1 VLVVSPRLA
10 PVPGSRPPFS
20 IYLRLV
26 SAAGVAVLIGLAAV
40 GIDDLGPANAEFWVL
55 AALVFAGELFPI
67 QIHGREGEENFSTPF
82 GFALLLVYGLPEVVA
97 VQLVASLAADVIRRR
112 PLDRVVFNIAQLAI
126 SWVAA
131 GVALEAVGGSGL
143 TSGDDLQAA
152 DLPAI
157 AFAAVVFFIV
167 NSTLVRTAEA
177 MLQNKPIGEH
187 LREDLLVRIWSA
199 GTLFALSLPV
209 AVVSMHWLYLVPLL
223 ALPMAAVH
231 RALTQAS
238 EMEHL
243 ALHDT
248 LTGLPNRA
256 LLLQTTARALAHS
269 PNDHESALLV
279 VDIDRF
285 RDVNETLGRAQG
297 DTVLKEVGARLK
309 RSARATDMV
318 ARVES
323 DRFGVLL
330 PGLARSGDA
339 ALAADKHLDEV
350 SRQLD
355 VAGAALS
362 VDATVGIACAPAHA
376 EDAELLLQRAEAAM
390 YRAKR
395 AQSRREF
402 FSLDV
407 EDEAPRRLI
416 LVTALKRAIDMR
428 SITMHYQPKL
438 ELANRRVIGVE
449 ALARW
454 TDPVVG
460 PVLPATFVPLAE
472 RTGLAEPLTELAL
485 ESAAADCRRWQ
496 NDGHYTPVAV
506 NVPARVLLDPAF
518 PDLVEAKR
526 RTFGLVE
533 GALEIEITESTLM
546 GDHDQAR
553 RAITRLREIGVRT
566 SIDDFGTG
574 YSSLSYLRELPV
586 HALKI
591 DRSFIANLTDEP
603 DSEAI
608 VRSIIELARN
618 LRLETVA
625 EGVED
630 ERICDRLIR
639 LGCDYAQGFALAR
652 PMPAEAMRSWLR
664 ERVTVD

>member
-1 VLVVSPRLA
+1 VLVALA
-10 PVPGSRPPFS
+10 VTG
-20 IYLRLV
+20 
-26 SAAGVAVLIGLAAV
+26 IG
-40 GIDDLGPANAEFWVL
+40 DLGPFEAEFWVL
-55 AALVFAGELFPI
+55 AALVFVGELFPI
-67 QIHGREGEENFSTPF
+67 QIHGLGYENFSTPF
-82 GFALLLVYGLPEVVA
+82 AFAILLVYGLPEAVA
-97 VQLVASLAADVIRRR
+97 VQVVASVAADLIRRR
-112 PLDRVVFNIAQLAI
+112 PLDRVVFNLAQLAL

-131 GVALEAVGGSGL
+131 GLALEAVGGSGL
-143 TSGDDLQAA
+143 TNGDDLQAA
-152 DLPAI
+152 DLPPI
-157 AFAAVVFFIV
+157 ALAAVVFFIV

-177 MLQNKPIGEH
+177 LLENTSIADH
-187 LREDLLVRIWSA
+187 LRADLLFRTWSA
-199 GTLFALSLPV
+199 GTLFAIGLPV

-231 RALTQAS
+231 RALVQAS

-243 ALHDT
+243 ALHDP

-256 LLLQTTARALAHS
+256 LLLQATGRALGGS
-269 PNDHESALLV
+269 PDDQETALLV

-285 RDVNETLGRAQG
+285 RDVNDTLGRAQG
-297 DTVLKEVGARLK
+297 DSVLREVAARLQ
-309 RSARATDMV
+309 RSVRATDMV

-330 PGLARSGDA
+330 PRLARSRDA
-339 ALAADKHLDEV
+339 AQAAEKVLAAL
-350 SRQLD
+350 SRQLE

-362 VDATVGIACAPAHA
+362 VDATVGIACAPEHA
-376 EDAELLLQRAEAAM
+376 QDAELLLQRAEAAM

-402 FSLDV
+402 FSPDI

-416 LVTALKRAIDMR
+416 LVTALKRAIDVR
-428 SITMHYQPKL
+428 SITMHYQPKI
-438 ELANRRVIGVE
+438 ELARGRVIGVE

-472 RTGLAEPLTELAL
+472 RTGLAQPLTELAL
-485 ESAAADCRRWQ
+485 ELAATDCRGWQ
-496 NDGHYTPVAV
+496 DNGFYTPVAV
-506 NVPARVLLDPAF
+506 NVPARVLLDPNF
-518 PDLVEAKR
+518 PDLVESKR
-526 RTFGLVE
+526 VAMNLDQ

-553 RAITRLREIGVRT
+553 EALTRLRAIGVRT

-591 DRSFIANLTDEP
+591 DRSFITDLMDEP
-603 DSEAI
+603 ESEAI

-630 ERICDRLIR
+630 ERVCERLIR

-652 PMPAEAMRSWLR
+652 PMSADAMGRWLR
-664 ERVTVD
+664 ARVTVD

>member
-1 VLVVSPRLA
+1 ML
-10 PVPGSRPPFS
+10 GSNPPFTL
-20 IYLRLV
+20 YLRLV
-26 SAAGVAVLIGLAAV
+26 SAVGVAVLVALAV
-40 GIDDLGPANAEFWVL
+40 VDGGNFGPTDAEFWVL
-55 AALVFAGELFPI
+55 AALVFTGELFPI
-67 QIHGREGEENFSTPF
+67 QIHGVGYENFSTPF
-82 GFALLLVYGLPEVVA
+82 GFAILLVYGLPEVVV
-97 VQLVASLAADVIRRR
+97 VQLLASLVADLIRRR
-112 PLDRVVFNIAQLAI
+112 PADRLIFNLAQLAI
-126 SWVAA
+126 SWLAA
-131 GVALEAVGGSGL
+131 GLVLEAAGGTHLEG
-143 TSGDDLQAA
+143 GGDLQAS

-157 AFAAVVFFIV
+157 TLAAATFFVV

-177 MLQNKPIGEH
+177 LLENIPIVDH
-187 LREDLLVRIWSA
+187 LRADMLFRIWSA

-209 AVVSMHWLYLVPLL
+209 AVVALHWLYLVPLL
-223 ALPMAAVH
+223 VLPMAAVH

-243 ALHDT
+243 ALHDS

-256 LLLQTTARALAHS
+256 SLLQTTARVLGS
-269 PNDHESALLV
+269 SNGQESALLV

-285 RDVNETLGRAQG
+285 RDVNDTLGRAQG
-297 DTVLKEVGARLK
+297 DAVLKVVGARLK
-309 RSARATDMV
+309 RSVRATDTV
-318 ARVES
+318 ARIES
-323 DRFGVLL
+323 DRFAVLL

-339 ALAADKHLDEV
+339 ALAADKIVEEV

-362 VDATVGIACAPAHA
+362 VDATVGIACAPTHA
-376 EDAELLLQRAEAAM
+376 DDAELLLQRADAAM
-390 YRAKR
+390 HRAKR

-402 FSLDV
+402 FSVEL

-416 LVTALKRAIDMR
+416 LVTALKRAIDKR
-428 SITMHYQPKL
+428 SITMHYQPKVDL
-438 ELANRRVIGVE
+438 THRRVIGVE

-454 TDPVVG
+454 TDEVVG
-460 PVLPATFVPLAE
+460 PVLPGTFVPLAE

-485 ESAAADCRRWQ
+485 ETAATDCRRWH
-496 NDGHYTPVAV
+496 NDGYSVPIAV
-506 NVPARVLLDPAF
+506 NVPARVLLDPSF

-526 RTFGLVE
+526 RMFGLDE
-533 GALEIEITESTLM
+533 GSLEIEITESTLM

-553 RAITRLREIGVRT
+553 SAITRLREMGVRT

-574 YSSLSYLRELPV
+574 YSSLAYLRELPV

-591 DRSFIANLTDEP
+591 DRSFIIRLVDEP
-603 DSEAI
+603 DLEAI

-630 ERICDRLIR
+630 ERACERLLK

-652 PMPAEAMRSWLR
+652 PMPADAMRGWLR
-664 ERVTVD
+664 ARVTVD

>member
-1 VLVVSPRLA
+1 V
-10 PVPGSRPPFS
+10 
-20 IYLRLV
+20 
-26 SAAGVAVLIGLAAV
+26 GVAVLVALAV
-40 GIDDLGPANAEFWVL
+40 VDGGNFGPTDAEFWVL
-55 AALVFAGELFPI
+55 AALVFTGELFPI
-67 QIHGREGEENFSTPF
+67 QIHGVGYENFSTPF
-82 GFALLLVYGLPEVVA
+82 GFAILLVYGLPEVVV
-97 VQLVASLAADVIRRR
+97 VQLLASLVADLIRRR
-112 PLDRVVFNIAQLAI
+112 PADRLIFNLAQLAI
-126 SWVAA
+126 SWLAA
-131 GVALEAVGGSGL
+131 GLVLEAAGGTHLEG
-143 TSGDDLQAA
+143 GGDLQAS

-157 AFAAVVFFIV
+157 TLAAATFFVV

-177 MLQNKPIGEH
+177 LLENIPIVDH
-187 LREDLLVRIWSA
+187 LRADMLFRIWSA

-209 AVVSMHWLYLVPLL
+209 AVVALHWLYLVPLL
-223 ALPMAAVH
+223 VLPMAAVH

-243 ALHDT
+243 ALHDS

-256 LLLQTTARALAHS
+256 SLLQTTARVLGNS
-269 PNDHESALLV
+269 NGQESALLV

-285 RDVNETLGRAQG
+285 RDVNDTLGRAQG
-297 DTVLKEVGARLK
+297 DAVLKVVGARLK
-309 RSARATDMV
+309 RSVRATDTV
-318 ARVES
+318 ARIES
-323 DRFGVLL
+323 DRFAVLL

-339 ALAADKHLDEV
+339 ALAADKIVEEV

-362 VDATVGIACAPAHA
+362 VDATVGIACAPTHA
-376 EDAELLLQRAEAAM
+376 DDAELLLQRADAAM
-390 YRAKR
+390 HRAKR

-402 FSLDV
+402 FSVEL

-416 LVTALKRAIDMR
+416 LVTALKRAIDKR
-428 SITMHYQPKL
+428 SITMHYQPKVDL
-438 ELANRRVIGVE
+438 THRRVIGVE

-454 TDPVVG
+454 TDEVVG
-460 PVLPATFVPLAE
+460 PVLPGTFVPLAE

-485 ESAAADCRRWQ
+485 ETAATDCRRWH
-496 NDGHYTPVAV
+496 NDGYSVPIAV
-506 NVPARVLLDPAF
+506 NVPARVLLDPSF

-526 RTFGLVE
+526 RMFGLDE
-533 GALEIEITESTLM
+533 GSLEIEITESTLM

-553 RAITRLREIGVRT
+553 SAITRLREMGVRT

-574 YSSLSYLRELPV
+574 YSSLAYLRELPV

-591 DRSFIANLTDEP
+591 DRSFIIRLVDEP
-603 DSEAI
+603 DLEAI

-630 ERICDRLIR
+630 ERACERLLK

-652 PMPAEAMRSWLR
+652 PMPADAMRGWLR
-664 ERVTVD
+664 ARVTVD

>member
-1 VLVVSPRLA
+1 VSPRLA
-10 PVPGSRPPFS
+10 PVPGSRRSFTL
-20 IYLRLV
+20 YLRLV
-26 SAAGVAVLIGLAAV
+26 SAAGVTVLLVLAVV
-40 GIDDLGPANAEFWVL
+40 GIDDLGPTNAAFWVL
-55 AALVFAGELFPI
+55 AGLVLVGELFPI
-67 QIHGREGEENFSTPF
+67 QIHGQVGEENFSTPF
-82 GFALLLVYGLPEVVA
+82 GFAILLVYGLPEAVA
-97 VQLVASLAADVIRRR
+97 VQVLASLAADLFRRR
-112 PLDRVVFNIAQLAI
+112 PADRVVFNVAQLAI

-131 GVALEAVGGSGL
+131 GLVLEAAGGTGL
-143 TSGDDLQAA
+143 ENGQDLQVA

-157 AFAAVVFFIV
+157 VLAAVVFFIV

-177 MLQNKPIGEH
+177 LLQHRSIADH
-187 LREDLLVRIWSA
+187 LRADLLFRTWSA
-199 GTLFALSLPV
+199 GMLFALSLPV

-231 RALTQAS
+231 RASIQAS

-248 LTGLPNRA
+248 LTALPNRV
-256 LLLQTTARALAHS
+256 LLLQTAAQALASS
-269 PNDHESALLV
+269 PDDQETALLV

-285 RDVNETLGRAQG
+285 RDVNDTLGRAQG
-297 DTVLKEVGARLK
+297 DAVLREVGARLK
-309 RSARATDMV
+309 RSVRATDLV

-330 PGLARSGDA
+330 PRLARSRDA
-339 ALAADKHLDEV
+339 ALAAEKVLAAL

-355 VAGAALS
+355 VAGATLS
-362 VDATVGIACAPAHA
+362 VDATVGIACAPEHA
-376 EDAELLLQRAEAAM
+376 QDAELLLQRAEAAM

-395 AQSRREF
+395 AQSRMEF
-402 FSLDV
+402 FSPDI
-407 EDEAPRRLI
+407 EDEAPHRLI
-416 LVTALKRAIDMR
+416 LVTALKRAIDVR
-428 SITMHYQPKL
+428 AITMHYQPKF
-438 ELANRRVIGVE
+438 ELARGRVVGVE

-460 PVLPATFVPLAE
+460 PVLPSTFVPLAE

-485 ESAAADCRRWQ
+485 EIAATDCRRWQ
-496 NDGHYTPVAV
+496 DEGFYTPVAV
-506 NVPARVLLDPAF
+506 NVPARVLLDAGF
-518 PDLVEAKR
+518 PDQVEAKR
-526 RTFGLVE
+526 LAMNLDPGS
-533 GALEIEITESTLM
+533 LEIEITESTLM

-553 RAITRLREIGVRT
+553 RAITRLRAIGVRI

-591 DRSFIANLTDEP
+591 DRSFITDLTDDP

-630 ERICDRLIR
+630 ERVGERLVR
-639 LGCDYAQGFALAR
+639 LGCDYAQGFAIAR
-652 PMPAEAMRSWLR
+652 PMPADAMLRWLR
-664 ERVTVD
+664 SYVPST

>member
-1 VLVVSPRLA
+1 
-10 PVPGSRPPFS
+10 
-20 IYLRLV
+20 LRLV
-26 SAAGVAVLIGLAAV
+26 SAAGLAVLVALAVAGV
-40 GIDDLGPANAEFWVL
+40 GDLGPADIEFWVL
-55 AALVFAGELFPI
+55 AALVLAGELFPI
-67 QIHGREGEENFSTPF
+67 QVHGQVGEETFSTPF
-82 GFALLLVYGLPEVVA
+82 AFALLLVYGLPEAVV
-97 VQLVASLAADVIRRR
+97 VQVAASLAADLIRRR
-112 PLDRVVFNIAQLAI
+112 PADRIVFNLAQLAI

-131 GVALEAVGGSGL
+131 GLVLEAVGG
-143 TSGDDLQAA
+143 TSLENGDDLQAA

-157 AFAAVVFFIV
+157 ALAAVVFFIV
-167 NSTLVRTAEA
+167 NSTLVRSAEA
-177 MLQNKPIGEH
+177 LLQNSSIADH
-187 LREDLLVRIWSA
+187 LRGDLIFRTWSA
-199 GTLFALSLPV
+199 GTLFALGLPV
-209 AVVSMHWLYLVPLL
+209 AVISMHWLYLVPLL

-231 RALTQAS
+231 RASKQAS

-243 ALHDT
+243 ALHDR

-256 LLLQTTARALAHS
+256 LLLQATERLL
-269 PNDHESALLV
+269 ESAPGDQELALLV

-285 RDVNETLGRAQG
+285 RDVNDTLGRAQG
-297 DTVLKEVGARLK
+297 DAVLREVAARLA
-309 RSARATDMV
+309 RSVRATDLV
-318 ARVES
+318 ARVEG

-330 PGLARSGDA
+330 PGLARTGDA
-339 ALAADKHLDEV
+339 ALAADKMLEAL
-350 SRQLD
+350 RPQLD

-362 VDATVGIACAPAHA
+362 VDATVGIACAPTHAH
-376 EDAELLLQRAEAAM
+376 DAELLLQRAEAAM

-402 FSLDV
+402 FSLDI

-428 SITMHYQPKL
+428 AITMHYQPKL
-438 ELANRRVIGVE
+438 DLANRRVIGVE

-460 PVLPATFVPLAE
+460 PVLPTTFVPLAE

-485 ESAAADCRRWQ
+485 EQAAADCRRWQ

-518 PDLVEAKR
+518 PDLVESKR
-526 RTFGLVE
+526 RTFGLDE

-546 GDHDQAR
+546 GDHDLAR
-553 RAITRLREIGVRT
+553 GAITRLRAIGRGAPT
-566 SIDDFGTG
+566 PPHDFGTG

-591 DRSFIANLTDEP
+591 DRSFITDLLEEP

-630 ERICDRLIR
+630 ERVCDRLIR

-652 PMPAEAMRSWLR
+652 PMPADAMRSWLR
-664 ERVTVD
+664 ARVTVD

>member
-1 VLVVSPRLA
+1 VVVALA
-10 PVPGSRPPFS
+10 V
-20 IYLRLV
+20 
-26 SAAGVAVLIGLAAV
+26 AGTG
-40 GIDDLGPANAEFWVL
+40 DLGPADIEFWVL
-55 AALVFAGELFPI
+55 AALVLIGELFPI
-67 QIHGREGEENFSTPF
+67 QVHGQVGEETFSTPF
-82 GFALLLVYGLPEVVA
+82 AFAILLVYGLPEVVA
-97 VQLVASLAADVIRRR
+97 VQVGASLIADLARRR
-112 PLDRVVFNIAQLAI
+112 PADRIVFNLAQLAI

-131 GVALEAVGGSGL
+131 GLVLEAVGGTGL
-143 TSGDDLQAA
+143 ENGDDLQAS

-157 AFAAVVFFIV
+157 ALAALVFFIV

-177 MLQNKPIGEH
+177 LLQNSSIADH
-187 LREDLLVRIWSA
+187 LKGDLVFRAWSA
-199 GTLFALSLPV
+199 GTLFALGLPV
-209 AVVSMHWLYLVPLL
+209 AVISMHWLYLVPLL

-231 RALTQAS
+231 RASMQAS

-243 ALHDT
+243 ALHDS

-256 LLLQTTARALAHS
+256 LLLQAAELALGGTAEDQEL
-269 PNDHESALLV
+269 ALLV
-279 VDIDRF
+279 LDIDRF
-285 RDVNETLGRAQG
+285 RDVNDTLGRAQG
-297 DTVLKEVGARLK
+297 DTVLKEVGARLA
-309 RSARATDMV
+309 RSVRSTDV
-318 ARVES
+318 VSRLEA

-339 ALAADKHLDEV
+339 ALAADNILDAV
-350 SRQLD
+350 SEQLD

-362 VDATVGIACAPAHA
+362 VDGTVGIACAPTHA
-376 EDAELLLQRAEAAM
+376 QNADLLLQRAESAM
-390 YRAKR
+390 YGAKR

-402 FSLDV
+402 FSPDI
-407 EDEAPRRLI
+407 EEEAPRRLI

-428 SITMHYQPKL
+428 AVTLHYQPKL
-438 ELANRRVIGVE
+438 ELTHRRVIGVE

-454 TDPVVG
+454 TDEVVG

-485 ESAAADCRRWQ
+485 ETAAADCRRWQ
-496 NDGHYTPVAV
+496 NDGHPTPVAV

-518 PDLVEAKR
+518 PDLVDSKR
-526 RTFGLVE
+526 RTFGLDE

-553 RAITRLREIGVRT
+553 DAITRLREIGVRT

-574 YSSLSYLRELPV
+574 YSSLSYLRRLPV

-591 DRSFIANLTDEP
+591 DRSFITDLTEEP
-603 DSEAI
+603 DSEAV
-608 VRSIIELARN
+608 VRSIVELARN
-618 LRLETVA
+618 LGLETVA

-630 ERICDRLIR
+630 ERVCERLVR

-652 PMPAEAMRSWLR
+652 PMPADAMRTWLR
-664 ERVTVD
+664 ARVTVD

>member
-1 VLVVSPRLA
+1 VL
-10 PVPGSRPPFS
+10 GSNPPFTL
-20 IYLRLV
+20 YLRLV
-26 SAAGVAVLIGLAAV
+26 SAVGVAVLVALAV
-40 GIDDLGPANAEFWVL
+40 VDGGNFGPTDAEFWVL
-55 AALVFAGELFPI
+55 AALVFTGELFPI
-67 QIHGREGEENFSTPF
+67 QIHGVGYENFSTPF
-82 GFALLLVYGLPEVVA
+82 GFAILLVYGLPEVVV
-97 VQLVASLAADVIRRR
+97 VQLLASLVADLIRRR
-112 PLDRVVFNIAQLAI
+112 PADRLIFNLAQLAI
-126 SWVAA
+126 SWLAA
-131 GVALEAVGGSGL
+131 GLVLEAAGGTHLEG
-143 TSGDDLQAA
+143 GGDLQAS

-157 AFAAVVFFIV
+157 TLAAATFFVV

-177 MLQNKPIGEH
+177 LLENIPIVDH
-187 LREDLLVRIWSA
+187 LRADMLFRIWSA

-209 AVVSMHWLYLVPLL
+209 AVVALHWLYLVPLL
-223 ALPMAAVH
+223 VLPMAAVH

-243 ALHDT
+243 ALHDS

-256 LLLQTTARALAHS
+256 SLLQTTARVLGS
-269 PNDHESALLV
+269 SNGQESALLV

-285 RDVNETLGRAQG
+285 RDVNDTLGRAQG
-297 DTVLKEVGARLK
+297 DAVLKVVGARLK
-309 RSARATDMV
+309 RSVRATDTV
-318 ARVES
+318 ARIES
-323 DRFGVLL
+323 DRFAVLL

-339 ALAADKHLDEV
+339 ALAADKIVEEV

-362 VDATVGIACAPAHA
+362 VDATVGIACAPTHA
-376 EDAELLLQRAEAAM
+376 DDAELLLQRADAAM
-390 YRAKR
+390 HRAKR

-402 FSLDV
+402 FSVEL

-416 LVTALKRAIDMR
+416 LVTALKRAIDKR
-428 SITMHYQPKL
+428 SITMHYQPKVDL
-438 ELANRRVIGVE
+438 THRRVIGVE

-454 TDPVVG
+454 TDEVVG
-460 PVLPATFVPLAE
+460 PVLPGTFVPLAE

-485 ESAAADCRRWQ
+485 ETAATDCRRWH
-496 NDGHYTPVAV
+496 NDGYSVPIAV
-506 NVPARVLLDPAF
+506 NVPARVLLDPSF

-526 RTFGLVE
+526 RMFGLDE
-533 GALEIEITESTLM
+533 GSLEIEITESTLM

-553 RAITRLREIGVRT
+553 SAITRLREMGVRT

-574 YSSLSYLRELPV
+574 YSSLAYLRELPV

-591 DRSFIANLTDEP
+591 DRSFIIRLVDEP
-603 DSEAI
+603 DLEAI

-630 ERICDRLIR
+630 ERACERLLK

-652 PMPAEAMRSWLR
+652 PMPADAMRGWLR
-664 ERVTVD
+664 ARVTVD

>member
-1 VLVVSPRLA
+1 
-10 PVPGSRPPFS
+10 
-20 IYLRLV
+20 
-26 SAAGVAVLIGLAAV
+26 VAVLVALAV
-40 GIDDLGPANAEFWVL
+40 VDGGNFGPTDAEFWVL
-55 AALVFAGELFPI
+55 AALVFTGELFPI
-67 QIHGREGEENFSTPF
+67 QIHGVGYENFSTPF
-82 GFALLLVYGLPEVVA
+82 GFAILLVYGLPEVVV
-97 VQLVASLAADVIRRR
+97 VQLLASLVADLIRRR
-112 PLDRVVFNIAQLAI
+112 PADRLIFNLAQLAI
-126 SWVAA
+126 SWLAA
-131 GVALEAVGGSGL
+131 GLVLEAAGGTHLEG
-143 TSGDDLQAA
+143 GGDLQAS

-157 AFAAVVFFIV
+157 TLAAATFFVV

-177 MLQNKPIGEH
+177 LLENIPIVDH
-187 LREDLLVRIWSA
+187 LRADMLFRIWSA

-209 AVVSMHWLYLVPLL
+209 AVVALHWLYLVPLL
-223 ALPMAAVH
+223 VLPMAAVH

-243 ALHDT
+243 ALHDS

-256 LLLQTTARALAHS
+256 SLLQTTARVLGS
-269 PNDHESALLV
+269 SNGQESALLV

-285 RDVNETLGRAQG
+285 RDVNDTLGRAQG
-297 DTVLKEVGARLK
+297 DAVLKVVGARLK
-309 RSARATDMV
+309 RSVRATDTV
-318 ARVES
+318 ARIES
-323 DRFGVLL
+323 DRFAVLL

-339 ALAADKHLDEV
+339 ALAADKIVEEV

-362 VDATVGIACAPAHA
+362 VDATVGIACAPTHA
-376 EDAELLLQRAEAAM
+376 DDAELLLQRADAAM
-390 YRAKR
+390 HRAKR

-402 FSLDV
+402 FSVEL

-416 LVTALKRAIDMR
+416 LVTALKRAIDKR
-428 SITMHYQPKL
+428 SITMHYQPKVDL
-438 ELANRRVIGVE
+438 THRRVIGVE

-454 TDPVVG
+454 TDEVVG
-460 PVLPATFVPLAE
+460 PVLPGTFVPLAE

-485 ESAAADCRRWQ
+485 ETAATDCRRWH
-496 NDGHYTPVAV
+496 NDGYSVPIAV
-506 NVPARVLLDPAF
+506 NVPARVLLDPSF

-526 RTFGLVE
+526 RMFGLDE
-533 GALEIEITESTLM
+533 GSLEIEITESTLM

-553 RAITRLREIGVRT
+553 SAITRLREMGVRT

-574 YSSLSYLRELPV
+574 YSSLAYLRELPV

-591 DRSFIANLTDEP
+591 DRSFIIRLVDEP
-603 DSEAI
+603 DLEAI

-630 ERICDRLIR
+630 ERACERLLK

-652 PMPAEAMRSWLR
+652 PMPADAMRGWLR
-664 ERVTVD
+664 ARVTVD